1 VWSPKFPRFQ
11 PLTTSRRDG
20 ILKSFDLDLS
30 QFLPTYIE
38 KGRELIIEA
47 RHPDNENLLGY
58 IHFKGDKDGNCMGG
72 LKIVNFEATLKFSD
86 LATGSTSKADESGQT
101 GQHGDGMKISS
112 LVYRRNGYDVRH
124 ESGGFSWHYIYK
136 EGNFIYSLTRIN
148 AVKLKEIKKKDEG
161 QPRTRNHHAWEDVCL
176 IVGEPGKV
184 KDVKG
189 TEAPGKRLNI
199 IDFKK
204 WITVTLDINAPKD
217 IIRTIHGDLIRDPE
231 YQARMYLRGLLLPR
245 GGTQRQQYVYGYN
258 FVKGNTSADRDAL
271 SGATEESEGII
282 AIWSAAI
289 RADRSSNSELL
300 TDYTNLLLS
309 SIGKKGDVMMY
320 PYRHGHEPMP
330 REIAKKVWE
339 KMLTLNISEE
349 GQVAFYYRA
358 GEGKDV
364 GK

>member
-1 VWSPKFPRFQ
+1 
-11 PLTTSRRDG
+11 
-20 ILKSFDLDLS
+20 
-30 QFLPTYIE
+30 
-38 KGRELIIEA
+38 
-47 RHPDNENLLGY
+47 
-58 IHFKGDKDGNCMGG
+58 MGG

-148 AVKLKEIKKKDEG
+148 AVKLKEIKKKDKG